1 MFWNIKIHLIRSVI
15 TTGIKEIKMKLFQY
29 ATFTL
34 GGFLL
39 MFCWQSHAQSL
50 QVTVLDSK
58 QKPIE
63 FAVIYINEVLP
74 KISDHS
80 IVIDQVDKEF
90 IPYVTVVQRGSAINF
105 PNNDDIR
112 HQVYSFSKSKQF
124 ELPLYSGDPS
134 APVVFD
140 KSGVVAMACNIHD
153 WMKAYVF
160 VVDTNKFSI
169 SNKAG
174 KAVLTDLAKGQY
186 EVVVWHP
193 KSKGSEQLNA
203 KQIEINEDEQKL
215 VFTVRQKTQFKA
227 WRSPKSVKR
236 RGY

>member
-1 MFWNIKIHLIRSVI
+1 
-15 TTGIKEIKMKLFQY
+15 MKLVPC
-29 ATFTL
+29 TIFTL
-34 GGFLL
+34 GSFLL
-39 MFCWQSHAQSL
+39 GLCGHGYAQNL

-58 QKPIE
+58 QNPIE
-63 FAVIYINEVLP
+63 YAVVYINEVLP
-74 KISDHS
+74 QVVDNS
-80 IVIDQVDKEF
+80 IIIDQVDKEF

-153 WMKAYVF
+153 WMKAYVL
-160 VVDTNKFSI
+160 VVDTNKFTI

-174 KAVLTDLAKGQY
+174 QAVLPNLAKGQY

-193 KSKGSEQLNA
+193 KSKEHEQLNTQ
-203 KQIEINEDEQKL
+203 KIEITEGDQQL
-215 VFTVRQKTQFKA
+215 VFNVAQKTQFKA
-227 WRSPKSVKR
+227 WRSPKNVKR